1 MVEPLRQL
9 LDKHLGL
16 ESSTSPVVDL
26 TTILS
31 LTKYILSFNLY
42 IGFNLTL
49 EILYA
54 YDLTS
59 IYIYIQHLE
68 LRRRRTER
76 TSHFRSHQQTT

>member
-59 IYIYIQHLE
+59 IYIYIYP
-68 LRRRRTER
+68 
-76 TSHFRSHQQTT
+76 TS